1 LKHSKQTQNASVELQ
16 AEAARLRAELKR
28 QEAQALVQ
36 KKQQDAQRTGLW
48 HDMMKRI
55 QPQQIEES
63 SPQEVALMTARAREG
78 KVQEILGTPPEAP
91 AAPKGRLVVPLYR
104 CSCVGSRYLW
114 NLMES
119 MLQT

>member
-1 LKHSKQTQNASVELQ
+1 MAACQSSASVELQ

-28 QEAQALVQ
+28 QEAQALAQ

-48 HDMMKRI
+48 HDMMRRI

-78 KVQEILGTPPEAP
+78 KVQEILGPPPEAP
-91 AAPKGRLVVPLYR
+91 AAPKGQLVLP
-104 CSCVGSRYLW
+104 SYLFSGI
-114 NLMES
+114 ES
-119 MLQT
+119 SHL

>member
-1 LKHSKQTQNASVELQ
+1 MQLSKPTQNVVVELQ

-28 QEAQALVQ
+28 QEAQALDK
-36 KKQQDAQRTGLW
+36 KKQQDAQSTGLW

-78 KVQEILGTPPEAP
+78 KVQEMLGTPPEAP
-91 AAPKGRLVVPLYR
+91 AAPKGPLVTPLYQYA
-104 CSCVGSRYLW
+104 CVGSRDL
-114 NLMES
+114 
-119 MLQT
+119 

>member
-1 LKHSKQTQNASVELQ
+1 MAACQSSASVELQ

-28 QEAQALVQ
+28 REAQALAQ

-78 KVQEILGTPPEAP
+78 KVQEILGPPPEAP
-91 AAPKGRLVVPLYR
+91 AAPKGQLVLPSYQF
-104 CSCVGSRYLW
+104 SCVEASRL
-114 NLMES
+114 
-119 MLQT
+119 